1 MPKQEPLILVAEDD
15 PTMLKMV
22 RRTLELEGYQVV
34 TANNGK
40 TALQLIKDAEPALV
54 LLDVMMP
61 GLNGFQV
68 CEQARQFSGVPI
80 IMVTAKDQLDD
91 VVHGLE
97 IGADDYIVKPFTTR
111 QLAARVRKVFF
122 LSRRIGGQ

>member
-34 TANNGK
+34 TADNGK
-40 TALQLIKDAEPALV
+40 TALQLIKDAKPALV

-122 LSRRIGGQ
+122 FSRRIGDQ

>member
-34 TANNGK
+34 TADNGK
-40 TALQLIKDAEPALV
+40 TALQLIKDAKPALV

-111 QLAARVRKVFF
+111 QLAARVRKVLFF
-122 LSRRIGGQ
+122 SRRIGDQ